1 MKRKIL
7 FFLILL
13 FLTSCSSNSDYVPD
27 SPASTSPKT
36 MPDIFQRNTP
46 AQQRSI
52 MSGER
57 PDWSEIP
64 EVALPRH

>member
-1 MKRKIL
+1 MKRRIMS
-7 FFLILL
+7 FLILL

-27 SPASTSPKT
+27 SPARTSPKT
-36 MPDIFQRNTP
+36 MPDIFQRSTP

-57 PDWSEIP
+57 PDWSEMP
-64 EVALPRH
+64 RVAVPCH